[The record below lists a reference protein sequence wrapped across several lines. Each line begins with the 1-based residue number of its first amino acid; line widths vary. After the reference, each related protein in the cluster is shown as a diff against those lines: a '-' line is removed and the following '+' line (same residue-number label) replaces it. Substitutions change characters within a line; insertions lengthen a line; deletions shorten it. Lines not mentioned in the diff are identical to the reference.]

1 MMTLPIGTSVPP
13 DERLDLVRE
22 GFKVGPRTD
31 VEHGRDLPLERPRLV
46 QPDMAVDGPT
56 AVVTS
61 VDAELPLKAA
71 EAPCAIETSPIIR
84 QLSEVAPEPVSMF
97 VDDRRGGSSR
107 MVNVAS

>member
-1 MMTLPIGTSVPP
+1 
-13 DERLDLVRE
+13 
-22 GFKVGPRTD
+22 RTD
-31 VEHGRDLPLERPRLV
+31 VEHGRDLPLGRPRLA

-71 EAPCAIETSPIIR
+71 EAPCAIETSPSIR

-97 VDDRRGGSSR
+97 GDDRRDGSPG
-107 MVNVAS
+107 MVRVAS